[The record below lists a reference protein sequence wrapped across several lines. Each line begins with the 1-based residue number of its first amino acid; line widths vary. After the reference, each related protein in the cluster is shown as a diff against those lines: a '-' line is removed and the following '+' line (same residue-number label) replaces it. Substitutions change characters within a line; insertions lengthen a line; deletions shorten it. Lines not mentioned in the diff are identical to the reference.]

1 MESTT
6 HYEQQGNLFSN
17 YKHHT
22 TFKVLIGV
30 TPKGHP
36 CFVSAAF
43 EGSISDVKIT
53 EESGFLDH
61 LEPGDFVCMDRGFMI
76 DDKLAEKGAIGK

>member
-1 MESTT
+1 M
-6 HYEQQGNLFSN
+6 
-17 YKHHT
+17 
-22 TFKVLIGV
+22 LIGV

-36 CFVSAAF
+36 SFVSAAF

-53 EESGFLDH
+53 EDSGFLDH